1 MRALPRCRALREAAG
16 IGIYN
21 KREDSLCGC
30 FVAISCR
37 DLELFEVS
45 DFLMA
50 KKDKTLKRKF

>member
-1 MRALPRCRALREAAG
+1 MRALPRCRASKGAAD

-30 FVAISCR
+30 FVAIAVGLSAN
-37 DLELFEVS
+37 LVLS
-45 DFLMA
+45 LMV